1 MKSDGS
7 HYIMVAGKRLP
18 LIAKKHPRARR
29 LVVRY
34 DARAQCVKLTL
45 PRYVS
50 LKSAVEFAESKA
62 GWIEIQMQK
71 NTRIIFADG
80 AEIPLFGEWVKLV
93 HIGGRGVVRP
103 EYITEQGEARSGGGV
118 GVKPPIA
125 HSATKK
131 YTLLIAGD
139 AAFLERRVQDH
150 IKQETKKII
159 VTKAEYYA
167 RAAGVNFRS
176 ITLRNSSSRWGSCS
190 AKGGL
195 SFCWRL
201 AFAPL
206 EVLDYVVCH
215 EVAHLRHH
223 NHSAAY
229 WQLVGQLCPHY
240 ETHERWLKIHGQSV
254 WGWG

>member
-1 MKSDGS
+1 MMKSDGS
-7 HYIMVAGKRLP
+7 HYIMVAGRRLP
-18 LIAKKHPRARR
+18 LIAKKHPRARK

-50 LKSAVEFAESKA
+50 LKSAVEFAESKV
-62 GWIEIQMQK
+62 GWIEAQMQK
-71 NTRIIFADG
+71 NTRTAFASG
-80 AEIPLFGEWVKLV
+80 TEIPLFGEKVKLV
-93 HIGGRGVVRP
+93 HIGGRGVVRC
-103 EYITEQGEARSGGGV
+103 EEDALIITGNIE
-118 GVKPPIA
+118 
-125 HSATKK
+125 
-131 YTLLIAGD
+131 
-139 AAFLERRVQDH
+139 FLERRVQDY

-159 VTKAEYYA
+159 ITKAEYYV

-176 ITLRNSSSRWGSCS
+176 ITLRDSSSRWGSCS

-229 WQLVGQLCPHY
+229 WQLVAQLCPTY
-240 ETHERWLKIHGQSV
+240 ETHERWLKTHGQSV
-254 WGWG
+254 WAWG